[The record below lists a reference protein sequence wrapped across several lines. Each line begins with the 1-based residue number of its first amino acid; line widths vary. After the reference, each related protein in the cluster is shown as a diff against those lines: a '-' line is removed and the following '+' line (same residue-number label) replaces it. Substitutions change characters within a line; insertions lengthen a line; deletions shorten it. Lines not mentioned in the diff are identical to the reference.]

1 MSNPEK
7 SLGIDELLAFRAS
20 AGSGKTFSL
29 ALRYLTLLFAGAQ
42 AGEILALT
50 FTRKAAL
57 EMKTRI
63 HEALLGL
70 LEEKNR
76 YFEPLLQE
84 SKMDAEFIRERHSE
98 VCARFLAGDLKI
110 MTIDA
115 FLHHV
120 VKKFCW
126 YAGIPYDFEISSLD
140 SGALM
145 EEFLSELSPFAYSRL
160 LELCLREDK
169 TLEGAFSLLKNLAQ
183 RRSEFA
189 PDYMPPLKDSDSQS
203 LMKCAENI
211 KRRVRESDGASS
223 RALNAVEFSNPSELL
238 ERGKTWLAKD
248 SLTEYSYFKKL
259 NLSDL
264 DEDFRVL
271 KGHLKDYFCAKE
283 SHLLRELLSLLEHFR
298 ASLWK
303 IIKKEKRLGFD
314 EIAQGAYELLGEGII
329 EREFLY
335 FRLDSR
341 ITHLL
346 IDEFQDTSLLQ
357 YRILEPLIA
366 EIKSGISRKL
376 HRSFFYVGDP
386 KQSIYRFRG
395 SHAELFEWVARDMKV
410 RDLPYNYRSAG
421 EIVKFVNR
429 VFTPLYENYYAQEPK
444 NAGGYV
450 KVRADEEPLSGL
462 KAEMQRL
469 LSAGVNADDVA
480 ILVFNNDDVLSV
492 AEFLKSEFSAIRIVT
507 ETSAKLIRQREVRA
521 LLRALNYALFGKEVD
536 GVSFLAMVGEQGK
549 KGGNPT
555 PQINDAQAPKSPCK
569 EGFYLEVLDFLR
581 QNSGRKS
588 SELIMEIMERY
599 ALASASARRFL
610 EISLEHADLGE
621 FLEYCKKLEEPLST
635 EELSGVRVLTI
646 HKSKGLE
653 FPYVFVLDRL
663 SRGSNRSDTIFY
675 DYAGIK
681 LNEVF
686 YHLKGRENFDPAYA
700 NALKREENL
709 KQKDTLNMLYVAL
722 TRAKSGLFVLLKEQN
737 SAMAMLGVSAQESG
751 NLSVESPRKSELA
764 KESSINDLDGQE
776 DLSLWIANLGRQS
789 DFLKKE
795 RAIPVGESAD
805 LMAGEAFHMALE
817 HYIGFCAKEVQIE
830 ALLANRY
837 GYFLEAHRLKQI
849 VKHAREIVEGELLG
863 AILSKGRV
871 KCEIPFLEKGK
882 MRRIDLLVECEEEMI
897 VVDYKST
904 LGAQERYKEQVES
917 YKKFVFERTQKPT
930 RGYLLA
936 YKDRA
941 YLLEV

>member
-1 MSNPEK
+1 
-7 SLGIDELLAFRAS
+7 
-20 AGSGKTFSL
+20 
-29 ALRYLTLLFAGAQ
+29 
-42 AGEILALT
+42 
-50 FTRKAAL
+50 
-57 EMKTRI
+57 
-63 HEALLGL
+63 
-70 LEEKNR
+70 
-76 YFEPLLQE
+76 
-84 SKMDAEFIRERHSE
+84 
-98 VCARFLAGDLKI
+98 
-110 MTIDA
+110 
-115 FLHHV
+115 
-120 VKKFCW
+120 
-126 YAGIPYDFEISSLD
+126 
-140 SGALM
+140 
-145 EEFLSELSPFAYSRL
+145 
-160 LELCLREDK
+160 
-169 TLEGAFSLLKNLAQ
+169 
-183 RRSEFA
+183 
-189 PDYMPPLKDSDSQS
+189 
-203 LMKCAENI
+203 
-211 KRRVRESDGASS
+211 
-223 RALNAVEFSNPSELL
+223 
-238 ERGKTWLAKD
+238 
-248 SLTEYSYFKKL
+248 KKL

-264 DEDFRVL
+264 DGDFRAL
-271 KGHLKDYFCAKE
+271 KGHLKDYFCVKE
-283 SHLLRELLSLLEHFR
+283 SQLLRELLSLLEHFR

-303 IIKKEKRLGFD
+303 IIKKEKQLGFD

-395 SHAELFEWVARDMKV
+395 SHAELFEWVARDMEV
-410 RDLPYNYRSAG
+410 RNLPYNYRSAG
-421 EIVKFVNR
+421 EIVKFVNK
-429 VFTPLYENYYAQEPK
+429 VFAPLYENYYPQEPK

-462 KAEMQRL
+462 KVEIQRL
-469 LSAGVNADDVA
+469 LNAGANADDVA

-492 AEFLKSEFSAIRIVT
+492 TEFLKSEFQAIKVVT

-536 GVSFLAMVGEQGK
+536 GVSFLAMVGEQGEE
-549 KGGNPT
+549 GGNPSFQMKNPVKNPAT
-555 PQINDAQAPKSPCK
+555 QAPKSPCK
-569 EGFYLEVLDFLR
+569 EGFCLEVLDFLR

-663 SRGSNRSDTIFY
+663 SRSSNRSDAIFY

-681 LNEVF
+681 LNKIF
-686 YHLKGRENFDPAYA
+686 YRLKGRENFDSAYA
-700 NALKREENL
+700 DALKREENL
-709 KQKDTLNMLYVAL
+709 KYQDTLNMLYVAF

-737 SAMAMLGVSAQESG
+737 SAMDMLGIAVQERG
-751 NLSVESPRKSELA
+751 NLSMESLRKSEFLR
-764 KESSINDLDGQE
+764 ESSVSDLSEQE
-776 DLSLWIANLGRQS
+776 VLSLWIANLGRQS

-795 RAIPVGESAD
+795 RTIPVGKSAD
-805 LMAGEAFHMALE
+805 LMAGEAFHMAFE
-817 HYIGFCAKEVQIE
+817 HYIGFGAKEVQIE

-837 GYFLEAHRLKQI
+837 GYFLGAHKI
-849 VKHAREIVEGELLG
+849 EEIAKHAREIVKSELLG
-863 AILSKGRV
+863 AILNKGKV

-882 MRRIDLLVECEEEMI
+882 MHRIDLLIECEDEMI
-897 VVDYKST
+897 IIDYKST
-904 LGAQERYKEQVES
+904 LNAQERDKEQVES
-917 YKKFVFERTQKPT
+917 YKKFISTRTQKPT
-930 RGYLLA
+930 KGYLLA
-936 YKDRA
+936 YKDEA